1 MRVGDTV
8 SLRVQT
14 DAGVTEVVGIV
25 LVASADT
32 LTVRRRDGSVLEVA
46 VTQITASRVVPPSP
60 AQTVPIDDLERVMTS
75 GWRALHT
82 RILGEWVLRASDGL
96 TRRANSALPLGD
108 PGLSPQEAVA
118 GLRDWYGEHRLI
130 PRVQAPDG
138 AVAEEVL
145 HALDADGW
153 VEEPDVRTQ
162 VLTAELGPVL
172 RAAPSDGVHVQV
184 DERLDDEWLAAWR
197 AGDDL
202 DREVARMLL
211 TNHDTVGFASVRDGN
226 ECLAIARAAV
236 DGRWAGLFAVEVAP
250 AHRGRG
256 LGRAA
261 SLAALRWA
269 VPHGARRAYVQ
280 VEEGNAPALAIYER
294 LGFTRHHDYR
304 YLLAPE
310 RNVET

>member
-60 AQTVPIDDLERVMTS
+60 AQTVPVDDLERVMTS
-75 GWRALHT
+75 GWRALRT
-82 RILGEWVLRASDGL
+82 RILGEWLLRASDGL

-108 PGLSPQEAVA
+108 PGLSPREAVA
-118 GLRDWYGEHRLI
+118 GLRGWSDDHRLN
-130 PRVQAPDG
+130 PRVQGPEG
-138 AVAEEVL
+138 AVAHEVL
-145 HALDADGW
+145 QALDADGW
-153 VEEPDVRTQ
+153 VVEPDVRTQ

-172 RAAPSDGVHVQV
+172 RATPSDGMHVQV

-211 TNHDTVGFASVRDGN
+211 TNHDTVGFASVRDGE

-236 DGRWAGLFAVEVAP
+236 DGRW
-250 AHRGRG
+250 
-256 LGRAA
+256 
-261 SLAALRWA
+261 
-269 VPHGARRAYVQ
+269 
-280 VEEGNAPALAIYER
+280 
-294 LGFTRHHDYR
+294 
-304 YLLAPE
+304 
-310 RNVET
+310 